1 MIEIDD
7 ISLGYGRNRSVIR
20 SVSTRIGRG
29 ELTAV
34 IGPNG
39 SGKSTLLKA
48 VAGNLP
54 LHSGEIRLE
63 GKSIRQYPAKALAR
77 KIAFLPQAPSAPEDY
92 TVEDLVGYGRFPHLG
107 WTGRMGKA
115 DRQIVHEA
123 LALTHM
129 TDLDHRPVSRLSG
142 GERQRAWVAM
152 ALAQKPQLLLL
163 DEPTTHLD
171 ISFQYEVLELVKSLN
186 SRLKITTL
194 VVLHDLNQAA
204 RFADRLI
211 GLKNGEMVLHG
222 RPAEVFRRDTME
234 GMFDIVVGMEQDA
247 FNNCPLL
254 IPIRS
259 RRRPF
264 TGTPG

>member
-1 MIEIDD
+1 MIEIND
-7 ISLGYGRNRSVIR
+7 IRLGYAKNRDVIR
-20 SVSTRIGRG
+20 SVSTRIKHG
-29 ELTAV
+29 ELAAI

-48 VAGNLP
+48 VAGNLR
-54 LHSGEIRLE
+54 LTGGNILLE
-63 GKSIRQYPAKALAR
+63 GKSIRQYAPKALAR
-77 KIAFLPQAPSAPEDY
+77 QIAFLPQAPSAPDDY

-107 WTGRMGKA
+107 WTGRMEKK
-115 DRQIVHEA
+115 DREMVREA
-123 LALTHM
+123 IALTHL
-129 TDLDHRPVSRLSG
+129 TDLARRPVSRLSG

-152 ALAQKPQLLLL
+152 ALAQNPRVLLL

-186 SRLKITTL
+186 IRLGITTL

-204 RFADRLI
+204 RFADRII
-211 GLKNGEMVLHG
+211 GLKKGRMVLNG
-222 RPAEVFRRDTME
+222 RPGEVFRRDTME
-234 GMFDIVVGMEQDA
+234 GIFDIVVGMEQDA

-259 RRRPF
+259 RR
-264 TGTPG
+264 